1 LNQIEKLKTFL
12 KSKEKSL
19 IINQL
24 NESVDIFYKYIIYNT
39 AKKNNLEIF
48 FNEDVQNNNKIS
60 LFDSEKIDV
69 YQTTSTKKIENLI
82 EIQSKK
88 IIFTDYKNFK
98 KLKDNISILN
108 SYQYEE
114 DITIYLMKELNIS
127 DKNLITFCK
136 NNPALFYSETSKY
149 LVYNKYL
156 YQDNPL
162 INSSNHILDIR
173 KSIFENKKNNYN
185 IKNLYLNIKKEAEY
199 KKLSFLTY

>member
-1 LNQIEKLKTFL
+1 MNQIEKLKTFL

-24 NESVDIFYKYIIYNT
+24 KESVDIFYKYIIYDA

-48 FNEDVQNNNKIS
+48 FNEDEQNNKNIS
-60 LFDSEKIDV
+60 LFDIEIIDI
-69 YQTTSTKKIENLI
+69 YQTANTKKIEKLI

-98 KLKDNISILN
+98 KLKDNIPILN

-114 DITIYLMKELNIS
+114 DITFYLMKELNIN
-127 DKNLITFCK
+127 DKNLIMFCK

-149 LVYNKYL
+149 LVNNKYF
-156 YQDNPL
+156 YQDNSL
-162 INSSNHILDIR
+162 INSTNHILDIR
-173 KSIFENKKNNYN
+173 KSIFENKKNNFN

>member
-48 FNEDVQNNNKIS
+48 FNEDVQNNNNIS

-69 YQTTSTKKIENLI
+69 YQTTSTKKIEKLI

-98 KLKDNISILN
+98 NLKDNISILN

-162 INSSNHILDIR
+162 INSTNHILDIR
-173 KSIFENKKNNYN
+173 KSIFENKKNNFN
-185 IKNLYLNIKKEAEY
+185 IKNLYLNIKKEAQY

>member
-1 LNQIEKLKTFL
+1 MSQIEKLKTFL

-24 NESVDIFYKYIIYNT
+24 KESVDIFYKYIIYDA

-48 FNEDVQNNNKIS
+48 FNEDEQNNKNIS
-60 LFDSEKIDV
+60 LFDIEIIDI
-69 YQTTSTKKIENLI
+69 YQTASTKKIEKLI

-98 KLKDNISILN
+98 KLKDKIPTLN

-114 DITIYLMKELNIS
+114 DITFYLMKELNIN
-127 DKNLITFCK
+127 DKNLFMFCK

-149 LVYNKYL
+149 LVNNKYF
-156 YQDNPL
+156 YQDNSL
-162 INSSNHILDIR
+162 INSTNHILNIR
-173 KSIFENKKNNYN
+173 KSIFENKKNNFN

>member
-1 LNQIEKLKTFL
+1 MNQIEKLKTFL

-48 FNEDVQNNNKIS
+48 FNEDVQNNNNIS

-69 YQTTSTKKIENLI
+69 YQTTSTKKIEKLI

-98 KLKDNISILN
+98 NLKDNISILN

-162 INSSNHILDIR
+162 INSTNHILDIR